1 MMYFVEKIVD
11 AQPYQL
17 TLKFNTGETLKIN
30 LEEKLK
36 KWAKSPNSV
45 YKSLLDPEYF
55 KSVKLQTEWETIYW
69 DNGIDFCPDVLY
81 SWGNTN
87 LKDDG

>member
-17 TLKFNTGETLKIN
+17 TLKFNTGETVRIN
-30 LEEKLK
+30 LAEKLK

-45 YKSLLDPEYF
+45 YKQLLDPEYF

-81 SWGNTN
+81 SWGLNE
-87 LKDDG
+87 